1 MNEQPDQADYD
12 RVWRYFAVLFV
23 VLAAVVAVA
32 VTIADDDTETVAT
45 GDDQASEVTP
55 DQIAAGQTALVAVG
69 CYSGPVD
76 GQYGAQTNEAIRD
89 FQAAAGLQADGI
101 FGPATLEALESAVA
115 AGQIACPSSS
125 GDDGSTGGES
135 GSDGSTDGDESGGDG
150 STDGDESG
158 GDGSTDGDES
168 GGDGSTGGDESESRT
183 ATLSSSTY
191 SQIFIVTSWDC
202 TGEAGDV
209 AIQGEADGSTLVVVA
224 TGGVGELAVE
234 GEIEPETLNG
244 EITSVTKTPDTF
256 TAGGTFGEP
265 NLVGESFDLS
275 GTC

>member
-32 VTIADDDTETVAT
+32 VTTADDDTETVAT

-76 GQYGAQTNEAIRD
+76 GQYGAQTNQAIRD
-89 FQAAAGLQADGI
+89 FQAAAGLQADGV

-115 AGQIACPSSS
+115 AGQIACPSTSS
-125 GDDGSTGGES
+125 DDGSTEGESGNDGSTEGES
-135 GSDGSTDGDESGGDG
+135 GSDGSTGGDESGGDG

-158 GDGSTDGDES
+158 SDGSTE
-168 GGDGSTGGDESESRT
+168 GDESESRT

-191 SQIFIVTSWDC
+191 SQIFTVTSWDC
-202 TGEAGDV
+202 TGDAGDV
-209 AIQGEADGSTLVVVA
+209 AIQGEANGSTLVVVA
-224 TGGVGELAVE
+224 TGGVGELAVK
-234 GEIEPETLNG
+234 GEFEPDTLNG

-256 TAGGTFGEP
+256 TADGTFGEP